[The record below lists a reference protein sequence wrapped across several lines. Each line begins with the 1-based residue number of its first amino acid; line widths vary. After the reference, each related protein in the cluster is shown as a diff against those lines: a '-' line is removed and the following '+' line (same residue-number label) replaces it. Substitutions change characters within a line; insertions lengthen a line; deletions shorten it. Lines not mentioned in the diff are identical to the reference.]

1 MCLYLYIINYTLTF
15 YFPCIIKLKVSLG
28 REKCIE
34 HCRGCRSGDMAWP
47 GRGGARRGQWGK
59 FGVAQAA
66 VQIFIFTPDSA
77 VTPTNMTEWRV
88 ESTLL
93 GIRLVSTQLLS
104 PAPLPCPRLASPR
117 PPARQTPDCSKQRVW
132 TLGVC
137 CPAQLACFAT
147 IKTVSQQD

>member
-1 MCLYLYIINYTLTF
+1 MCLYIINYTPTF
-15 YFPCIIKLKVSLG
+15 YFPCIINLKVSLG

-34 HCRGCRSGDMAWP
+34 HCRGCRSGDMARP
-47 GRGGARRGQWGK
+47 GRGQAWQVGQVWCRTGCCPNIYIYSRQCSDTHQHDR
-59 FGVAQAA
+59 V
-66 VQIFIFTPDSA
+66 
-77 VTPTNMTEWRV
+77 WRV

-104 PAPLPCPRLASPR
+104 PAPLRPLAPPR

-132 TLGVC
+132 TVGVCSVC